1 MLDILKNKLL
11 AWTPDSANS
20 FHNNIPRYHPLGNQV
35 WEITPS
41 GYFLIDASKAEY
53 RDYNG
58 SRYVLEYGDQTASLQ
73 VKQELSALAKTKTM
87 ALIENV
93 TVIQLTDIYGLPY
106 TYSKHENPVPT
117 RGIPLENAKDVTENE
132 TDVLGSLTRSLL
144 KESENFVLA
153 LDELTKDT
161 TSSQYPENLNLTL
174 LNYDPATDTY
184 FWSGDFAFKSPRTTA
199 IAELVNF
206 VNNYNFIFTMFYKKP
221 TESQTDIQTFINT
234 ECTIYQNP

>member
-11 AWTPDSANS
+11 AWTPESANK

-35 WEITPS
+35 WEMTPS
-41 GYFLIDASKAEY
+41 GYFLIDASKTEY

-58 SRYVLEYGDQTASLQ
+58 SRYVLEYGDQTATLQ
-73 VKQELSALAKTKTM
+73 LKQELSALAKTKTM
-87 ALIENV
+87 FPIENV

-132 TDVLGSLTRSLL
+132 SDVFKSLIKILL
-144 KESENFVLA
+144 KESENFILT

-161 TSSQYPENLNLTL
+161 ESLQYPVTLNLPL
-174 LNYDPATDTY
+174 LNYDPVTSTY
-184 FWSGDFAFKSPRTTA
+184 FWSGDFALKIPRATA
-199 IAELVNF
+199 ITELVNF
-206 VNNYNFIFTMFYKKP
+206 VNNYNSVFTMVYKKS
-221 TESQTDIQTFINT
+221 TESQADLQNFINT